1 MSRSQKTV
9 TKEVGIC
16 YIGADISNKVV
27 DFYYEDEKKGN
38 HKVVSNNY
46 KKLVE
51 YLKMLASKFK
61 IHLVMEATG
70 TYGDA
75 LKHALHDNKIMFSV
89 INPVQSKGFMRS
101 QNMTTNNDKQAAK
114 ALMQFGQMKQPPCFV
129 MPSVEK
135 EQLKQLLSALNALKK
150 DKRRLENQIHAQNQ
164 LLHLNEAIATIW
176 QNRKEQID
184 AQIKELQTQIDQL
197 ANDNYKEMIDNIST
211 IKCVKH
217 TTARAVVAVTGGFA
231 NFKNAKEVAKFIG
244 LCPTENRSGSSV
256 RKGSKIPRQGVG
268 QVKALLFN
276 CARSA
281 IRYNP
286 QCKDL
291 YTRLIAKGKNGKV
304 ALTAVM
310 HKLLRIIFGVAKSGE
325 KYNPNYI
332 KPKKID

>member
-1 MSRSQKTV
+1 
-9 TKEVGIC
+9 
-16 YIGADISNKVV
+16 
-27 DFYYEDEKKGN
+27 
-38 HKVVSNNY
+38 
-46 KKLVE
+46 
-51 YLKMLASKFK
+51 
-61 IHLVMEATG
+61 
-70 TYGDA
+70 
-75 LKHALHDNKIMFSV
+75 
-89 INPVQSKGFMRS
+89 
-101 QNMTTNNDKQAAK
+101 
-114 ALMQFGQMKQPPCFV
+114 
-129 MPSVEK
+129 
-135 EQLKQLLSALNALKK
+135 
-150 DKRRLENQIHAQNQ
+150 
-164 LLHLNEAIATIW
+164 
-176 QNRKEQID
+176 
-184 AQIKELQTQIDQL
+184 
-197 ANDNYKEMIDNIST
+197 MIDNIST

-291 YTRLIAKGKNGKV
+291 YTRLIAKGKNGKW
-304 ALTAVM
+304 LLLCH